1 VSIST
6 TSIKSQTFELT
17 EPEYSWW
24 VVERLDER
32 TPRFGFESCGTQIG
46 KDASDLNIFS
56 SSMQN
61 EPSGSTKEHLMKPT
75 RRYQFITARLSG
87 VFKFVVEVVETF

>member
-1 VSIST
+1 MSIYT

-24 VVERLDER
+24 GVERLDER
-32 TPRFGFESCGTQIG
+32 TPRFGLESCGTQIG

-61 EPSGSTKEHLMKPT
+61 EPSGSTKRLLMKPM
-75 RRYQFITARLSG
+75 RRDQFMTAR
-87 VFKFVVEVVETF
+87 VVESF